1 MEPLPY
7 DAWGRGEVRPSQIGF
22 SGPRL
27 PESQRSKIIENTLST
42 ARVATE
48 APLSSL
54 ETALTVARIAD
65 EFRAQEIVVLDLR
78 NVTPITDYFVIA
90 TATSGRQ
97 MQALADEVGRTL
109 KGLGQRPLGVEGVEG
124 TTWVLQDYG
133 DVVLHVFNPES
144 RKLYDLERLWADG
157 VRVEWQPAR

>member
-1 MEPLPY
+1 M
-7 DAWGRGEVRPSQIGF
+7 
-22 SGPRL
+22 
-27 PESQRSKIIENTLST
+27 
-42 ARVATE
+42 
-48 APLSSL
+48 
-54 ETALTVARIAD
+54 ARIAD
-65 EFRAQEIVVLDLR
+65 EFRAQEIVILDLR

-90 TATSGRQ
+90 TANSGRQ
-97 MQALADEVGRTL
+97 MQALADEVGRVL

-157 VRVEWQPAR
+157 VRVEWQPTR